1 MNPTSPAGINMK
13 FLTNLSIR
21 WKLTLLMLVVTLV
34 AMLAAA
40 CGLIVYEVA
49 ESRQQATEELKVT
62 AHLMSANTVAAMIFD
77 DPEAAKENLRT
88 LRVHPHIIAAQIFK
102 ITGVPFANYVIDSVK
117 TKRFFPEM
125 SQKEG
130 YAWQGLEV
138 SLFHPIEKDGRFLG
152 TLCLQADMHYLV
164 EKMKHY
170 LIILFSIMLLG
181 FLMAILLSDALQRFV
196 SVPILTL
203 TKVAEDVRRKKDYSM
218 RISGKPSRDE
228 MGRLT
233 EAFNQMLDEIEQ
245 RTQSLERANVEL
257 RKLDQLKTEF
267 IMTVSHELRTPL
279 LPIREGIN
287 IILTGLTGE
296 ISEEQKTLLEV
307 SRRNVDRLA
316 HLIGNVL
323 DFQKLEMG
331 VDKMIFTQE
340 DMNAI
345 IREFYDLGLVWVKQR
360 ALDLELDLEEPLPK
374 VRCDKGKITQ
384 ILFNLLHNAV
394 KFTEKGKI
402 MISTRL
408 EGEQVR
414 VTVQD
419 TGKGFDLKDASKL
432 FAPFV
437 QLNNDTNDAIRKIG
451 GTGLGLVICERI
463 IEQHGGN
470 IGVDSKPQ
478 IGSSF
483 YFTVPLASRR

>member
-1 MNPTSPAGINMK
+1 M
-13 FLTNLSIR
+13 R
-21 WKLTLLMLVVTLV
+21 WKLTILMLAVTLAAMV
-34 AMLAAA
+34 ATTI
-40 CGLIVYEVA
+40 GLIAYEIV
-49 ESRQQATEELKVT
+49 ESRGRASEELKAT
-62 AHLMSANTVAAMIFD
+62 AHLMSANTVVALIFD

-88 LRVHPHIIAAQIFK
+88 LRVHPHIVAAQIYK
-102 ITGVPFANYVIDSVK
+102 ITGVPFANYVSDSVK
-117 TKRFFPEM
+117 AQHSFPEM
-125 SQKEG
+125 PQKEG
-130 YAWQGLEV
+130 CSWEGFEM
-138 SLFHPIEKDGRFLG
+138 SLFHPIEKNGRSLG
-152 TLCLQADMHYLV
+152 TLYLRADMHYLV
-164 EKMKHY
+164 KKMKHY

-181 FLMAILLSDALQRFV
+181 LFTAILLSAALQRLV

-203 TKVAEDVRRKKDYSM
+203 TKAAEDIRRKKDYSI
-218 RISGKPSRDE
+218 RVSGKPSRDE
-228 MGRLT
+228 AGRLT
-233 EAFNQMLDEIEQ
+233 EAFNQMLDEIDH
-245 RTQSLERANVEL
+245 RTKDLERANEEL

-296 ISEEQKTLLEV
+296 ISDEQKTLLEV

-323 DFQKLEMG
+323 DFQKLELG
-331 VDKMIFTQE
+331 VDKMIFAQE
-340 DMNAI
+340 NMNAI
-345 IREFYDLGLVWVKQR
+345 IREFYDMGLIWVKQK
-360 ALDLELDLEEPLPK
+360 ALGLELDLEESLPK

-419 TGKGFDLKDASKL
+419 TGKGFVLKDASKL

-437 QLNNDTNDAIRKIG
+437 QLNNDTNDAIAKIG
-451 GTGLGLVICERI
+451 GTGLGLVICKRI
-463 IEQHGGN
+463 IEKHGGT

-478 IGSSF
+478 VGSSF
-483 YFTVPLASRR
+483 YFTVPLA